1 MTGIYKI
8 TDKTN
13 GKIYIGQS
21 CNIEKRLQDH
31 KYHATCASTPA
42 HYIDRAIK
50 KRGVDSFDYEV
61 IEECNIEDLNE
72 REIYWIKYFDSSNS
86 EKGYNLSLGGKG
98 VYKHSRDEINN
109 LWNLGLS
116 EKEISEKLGI
126 PATTLSTILTSE
138 LNIDKA
144 GIRSRSSKLLQK
156 KIEKYS
162 LDGEYIQTY
171 DSAKEAASSCNK
183 KDTRNIRGVCVQED
197 GYKSAYGYLWKYEE
211 DSRPIEEW
219 VKRRKY
225 QQGARIRPISQYTQ
239 DFRLIA
245 TYTCSKE
252 ASEKTGIRSS
262 NILASCKGNQW
273 TAGGYI
279 WRYIRKGDKK

>member
-8 TDKTN
+8 TNKIN

-31 KYHATCASTPA
+31 KYHATCTSKPA

-50 KRGVDSFDYEV
+50 KRGVDNFDYEV
-61 IEECNIEDLNE
+61 IEECKIEELND

-98 VYKHSRDEINN
+98 VYKHSRDEISS
-109 LWNLGLS
+109 LWDLGLS
-116 EKEISEKLGI
+116 EKEISEKLDI
-126 PATTLSTILTSE
+126 PTTTLSTILTSE

-144 GIRSRSSKLLQK
+144 EIRGRSSKLLQK
-156 KIEKYS
+156 RIEKYS
-162 LDGEYIQTY
+162 LDGEYVETY
-171 DSAKEAASSCNK
+171 DSAKEAASSCNRN
-183 KDTRNIRGVCVQED
+183 DTRNIRGVCSQED
-197 GYKSAYGYLWKYEE
+197 GYNSAYGYLWKYEE
-211 DSRPIEEW
+211 DLRPIEEW

-225 QQGARIRPISQYTQ
+225 KKGKRIRPVSQYTN
-239 DFRLIA
+239 DFRLVA
-245 TYTCSKE
+245 TYSSPKE
-252 ASEKTGIRSS
+252 ASEKTGIKSPY
-262 NILASCKGNQW
+262 ILASCKGRQW

-279 WRYIRKGDKK
+279 WRYARKGDK